1 MSIRVVK
8 TKKLGSFG
16 DNYHLNRDTGNTSR
30 SLRRACEKEE
40 RKNNKLKNT
49 PPKKK
54 SWLDD

>member
-1 MSIRVVK
+1 MK
-8 TKKLGSFG
+8 TKQFWKQFSTFG
-16 DNYHLNRDTGNTSR
+16 AFGEDYLHLNRDTGR

-40 RKNNKLKNT
+40 RKKYKLKNT

>member
-16 DNYHLNRDTGNTSR
+16 DNYHLNSDTGR
-30 SLRRACEKEE
+30 SLRRACEKEQ

>member
-1 MSIRVVK
+1 MNQKFNAHHHNSFIPYWVDKK
-8 TKKLGSFG
+8 TG
-16 DNYHLNRDTGNTSR
+16 R
-30 SLRRACEKEE
+30 SLRRAHEKEE

>member
-1 MSIRVVK
+1 MSLWVVK
-8 TKKLGSFG
+8 NQFLFYGE
-16 DNYHLNRDTGNTSR
+16 NYHHLNRDTGR

-40 RKNNKLKNT
+40 RKKYKLKNT